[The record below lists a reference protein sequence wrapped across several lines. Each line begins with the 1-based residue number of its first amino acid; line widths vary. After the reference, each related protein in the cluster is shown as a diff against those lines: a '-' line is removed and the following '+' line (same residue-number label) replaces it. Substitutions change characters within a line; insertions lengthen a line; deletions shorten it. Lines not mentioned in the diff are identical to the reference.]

1 VGARLYKIMEGGCV
15 IYICNEEIKRKSGG
29 ATKGNTSSEK
39 PPFPFLLGPPDLVK
53 SSKNTDSSVV
63 S

>member
-1 VGARLYKIMEGGCV
+1 MEGGCV
-15 IYICNEEIKRKSGG
+15 IYICNEEIKEKSGG